1 MKKIS
6 FLLTILL
13 ISATTAF
20 AQSSVNDKILG
31 IWLSENKDGKVEI
44 YRTGNKYFGK
54 LIWSKH
60 MYEADGKKSRKDE
73 KNSNPQLRN
82 RNLKDLVMLTNLTYD
97 DGVWSGGKIY
107 DPASGKTYSCTMK
120 LDGNTLNIRGF
131 IGISLIGKTSA
142 WTRVQ

>member
-1 MKKIS
+1 MKKIC

-97 DGVWSGGKIY
+97 DGEWSGGKIY
-107 DPASGKTYSCTMK
+107 DPASGKTYSCNMK